1 MSSQARLEV
10 PQAPPRVP
18 PAPPTG
24 GALGGRSA
32 WRTLIERREAAIFL
46 VAVLLF
52 AFFAIDSVNFISY
65 DNFVNLTQFLAPI
78 AVIGAGEVLLLTC
91 GEVDLSLGTVFIF
104 FPFMTYFLWHNF
116 GFPLGIAIALSV
128 VGAALFGLV
137 NGLVTT
143 LFNVPSFVTTL
154 GTLFALWGV
163 TLLSSGGV
171 QETMTLNGLGGDIL
185 GNYSWSE
192 IFWALGMIL
201 LVYAVL
207 HRTRFGMHIV
217 ATGGNLL
224 GAAESGIPVKRVKIY
239 CFMFASAMAAII
251 GVIDSVRITT
261 LDPGNDGTQEMFY
274 AISAAVIGGT
284 ALTGG
289 RGTAI
294 GVAFGAIVLAV
305 LYDGFNIVG
314 LSAYTFQLILG
325 IAIVGSMI
333 INSQFQRAATSR
345 LGRRRLNL

>member
-1 MSSQARLEV
+1 MSSQANLGV
-10 PQAPPRVP
+10 PDAPLGVS
-18 PAPPTG
+18 PAPPFM
-24 GALGGRSA
+24 AELGGRRG
-32 WRTLIERREAAIFL
+32 WRTLVERREAAIFV
-46 VAVLLF
+46 VALLLF
-52 AFFAIDSVNFISY
+52 LFFAIDNGNFVSY

-78 AVIGAGEVLLLTC
+78 AVIGGGEVLLLTC

-104 FPFMTYFLWHNF
+104 FPFMTYFLWVNF
-116 GFPLGIAIALSV
+116 GIPLGIAIALSV
-128 VGAALFGLV
+128 VGAAMFGFV
-137 NGLVTT
+137 NGFVTT
-143 LFNVPSFVTTL
+143 FFNVPSFVTTL

-171 QETMTLNGLGGDIL
+171 QETMTANGLGGDIL

-201 LVYAVL
+201 LVYVVL

-251 GVIDSVRITT
+251 GIIDSVRITT

-294 GVAFGAIVLAV
+294 GVALGAIVLGV
-305 LYDGFNIVG
+305 LNVGFNIVG

-325 IAIVGSMI
+325 IAIVASMI
-333 INSQFQRAATSR
+333 VNSQFQRAAMSR

>member
-1 MSSQARLEV
+1 MSRQANLGV
-10 PQAPPRVP
+10 PDAPLGVS
-18 PAPPTG
+18 PAPPFM
-24 GALGGRSA
+24 AELGGRRG
-32 WRTLIERREAAIFL
+32 WRTLVERREAAIFV
-46 VAVLLF
+46 VALLLF
-52 AFFAIDSVNFISY
+52 LFFAIDNGNFVSY

-78 AVIGAGEVLLLTC
+78 AVIGGGEVLLLTC

-104 FPFMTYFLWHNF
+104 FPFMTYFLWVNF
-116 GFPLGIAIALSV
+116 GIPLGIAIALSV
-128 VGAALFGLV
+128 VGAAMFGFV
-137 NGLVTT
+137 NGFVTT
-143 LFNVPSFVTTL
+143 FFNVPSFVTTL

-171 QETMTLNGLGGDIL
+171 QETMTANGLGGDIL

-201 LVYAVL
+201 LVYVVL

-224 GAAESGIPVKRVKIY
+224 GASESGIPVKRVKIY

-251 GVIDSVRITT
+251 GIIDSVRITT

-294 GVAFGAIVLAV
+294 GVALGAIVLGV
-305 LYDGFNIVG
+305 LNVGFNIVG

-325 IAIVGSMI
+325 IAIVASMI
-333 INSQFQRAATSR
+333 VNSQFQRAAMSR